1 MKKKKMKT
9 LEIEELKNVSGGV
22 APGPN
27 GEGCT
32 EHWLPDFL
40 KDKTLLDILKHT
52 MKKNNV

>member
-1 MKKKKMKT
+1 MKKKELKT
-9 LEIEELKNVSGGV
+9 LEIEELKNVIGGV

-40 KDKTLLDILKHT
+40 KDKTLLEFLRLGK
-52 MKKNNV
+52 

>member
-1 MKKKKMKT
+1 MKKKELKT
-9 LEIEELKNVSGGV
+9 LGVEELKNVSGGV

-40 KDKTLLDILKHT
+40 KDKTLLEFLRLGK
-52 MKKNNV
+52 

>member
-1 MKKKKMKT
+1 MKKKELKT
-9 LEIEELKNVSGGV
+9 LEIEELKKVNGGV

-40 KDKTLLDILKHT
+40 KTRLSW
-52 MKKNNV
+52 NF